1 MSKPFKMKGFPKHS
15 TSALHQN
22 LSLNY
27 DPIEMPDLE
36 NLDSDDLNL
45 QEVQFS
51 EKTKRLTGE
60 VEAADIATDKATK
73 QHKLATG
80 KKGKYGKGLLGGYLR
95 RKGAKKKYKKAG
107 EKEDALRRKLEKS
120 ESYDKMTPEQRDAH
134 DKEKQKEMIHALHY
148 LNTGQLPNELRNSNK
163 KNKAVQ
169 KATTPKGSVDTKPS
183 FSKEEQKLL
192 DTSEQARQQ
201 EWDKKYPM
209 SSPDW
214 KPNGGE
220 VASYTSPTAPG
231 GDYLANVE
239 SRRKA
244 QGGDPYAYRKNEAGE
259 LEYNLN
265 PESSG
270 DWTTLGSQPLSK
282 GSTLES
288 VQNQIEGYFKTKES

>member
-1 MSKPFKMKGFPKHS
+1 MSKPFKMKGFPKHN

-169 KATTPKGSVDTKPS
+169 KATTPKGSVDTKTS

-239 SRRKA
+239 SRRAVQDK
-244 QGGDPYAYRKNEAGE
+244 DPYAYRKTATGE
-259 LEYNLN
+259 IQYNLN
-265 PESSG
+265 PESNTV
-270 DWTTLGSQPLSK
+270 WTTLGSEPLEK